1 MTEIK
6 DILNEKSGEIFQN
19 IKDIFKEEAKA
30 KQVTIQIK
38 LHQSELCELNFN
50 LDSLQNVNKDINKI
64 VAATVEQV
72 LNQIPRIQT
81 VQNKL

>member
-1 MTEIK
+1 MTETK
-6 DILNEKSGEIFQN
+6 DILTADFGENMQN
-19 IKDIFKEEAKA
+19 IKDIFKEEAKD

-38 LHQSELCELNFN
+38 LHQSEFCELNFN
-50 LDSLQNVNKDINKI
+50 LDSLNNVSKDVNKI

-81 VQNKL
+81 V